1 MQESDLDSSLDE
13 SAASAAD
20 ADSLY
25 LPTPE
30 KVLREKVRMH
40 ATMLP
45 SKVCFMD
52 LTKFDEFMKQLNH
65 IRACSATPGC
75 NGKLIPV
82 HVNAGK
88 GGTITIRYACD
99 GCVGREAV
107 LETSSRYDPGNMSEV
122 GMAVQVAFLIAGCTH
137 ITYFKVLKHAL
148 GINAV
153 DGFDFQKT
161 LRILYPVVKLMVD
174 RMCEAANDDMRGMD
188 QKPLGS

>member
-88 GGTITIRYACD
+88 GGTITIQYACD

-107 LETSSRYDPGNMSEV
+107 L
-122 GMAVQVAFLIAGCTH
+122 
-137 ITYFKVLKHAL
+137 
-148 GINAV
+148 
-153 DGFDFQKT
+153 
-161 LRILYPVVKLMVD
+161 
-174 RMCEAANDDMRGMD
+174 
-188 QKPLGS
+188 